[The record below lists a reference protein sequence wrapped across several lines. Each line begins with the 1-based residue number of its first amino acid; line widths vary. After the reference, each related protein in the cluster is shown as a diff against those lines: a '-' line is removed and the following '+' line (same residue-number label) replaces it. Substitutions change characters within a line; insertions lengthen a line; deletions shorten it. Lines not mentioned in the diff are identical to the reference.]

1 MQDYERERLLER
13 IDREGATVGA
23 SIPDTLE
30 VAGEQIDLAAFV
42 LDARSEGPEPSEE
55 DVQSLIR
62 ELRAERK
69 RRRAEIEAG
78 EISRDRGERLAESIL
93 GIDRALTA
101 LESDADT
108 DLEAETRR
116 RERADQKRWRSFLD
130 SVTGEDEKR
139 GGRRGNTW

>member
-23 SIPDTLE
+23 SIPDSLE
-30 VAGEQIDLAAFV
+30 VNGEQIDLAAFV
-42 LDARSEGPEPSEE
+42 LDARGDGPEPSAEE
-55 DVQSLIR
+55 VQSLIR
-62 ELRAERK
+62 ELRGERK
-69 RRRAEIEAG
+69 RRRAKIETG

-108 DLEAETRR
+108 DLEAEARR
-116 RERADQKRWRSFLD
+116 RKRADQKRWRSFLD
-130 SVTGEDEKR
+130 SATGEDENR